1 MSNYKIG
8 DVVQLK
14 SGGPTM
20 TVSETNDAGMVLCT
34 WFDAHSEL
42 QEQAFNQELIKPY
55 KKATQVGI
63 I

>member
-1 MSNYKIG
+1 MSNFKIG

-20 TVSETNDAGMVLCT
+20 TVSETNDVGMALCT
-34 WFDAHSEL
+34 WFDANNEI
-42 QEQAFNQELIKPY
+42 QEKAFNQELL
-55 KKATQVGI
+55 KAHKNVSRVGI

>member
-1 MSNYKIG
+1 MSNFKIG

-20 TVSETNDAGMVLCT
+20 TVSETNDAGMAVCT
-34 WFDAHSEL
+34 WFDSEHEL
-42 QEQAFNQELIKPY
+42 KEHAFNQEILEAH
-55 KKATQVGI
+55 KKVSRVGI